1 MEIVDQAE
9 QERQAKAKAIQ
20 TVAKSEAIDSSKYE
34 GGQTFEEPGKR
45 EQQERDGLHAAN
57 KDGNGSMINQIPEEA
72 IFIPLGWPR
81 ECPKTYYKGTD
92 PEWQSFLE
100 FNQDRK
106 RSMRIRSV

>member
-20 TVAKSEAIDSSKYE
+20 TVTKSEAIDSSKFE
-34 GGQTFEEPGKR
+34 GGQTFEEPVTR
-45 EQQERDGLHAAN
+45 EQHEQDGQHAPN
-57 KDGNGSMINQIPEEA
+57 KDGNGTITDQIPEEA